1 MEKKSRKE
9 LLVHIEEQNQVI
21 QKYRTKLH
29 DVIASY
35 KGLVK
40 EKEALEASVKVLTDS
55 CSLKEDETSLLKKPE
70 DSEDIGSTHV
80 DAASSVREEPGEP
93 QSLQTLKISLGVL
106 TAEKTRL
113 ENELKADRRKLLQ
126 EKEDIMKQLNESE
139 SMWQHDR
146 NDLESQ
152 IQELKKKIR
161 DQQRERTKEQ
171 QDHAIMLKELQS
183 LLAEERASRE
193 ELELRVDELKQVV
206 EKSRVPDKRAT
217 EYEKCIQELKQE
229 LKVME
234 GRLHISE
241 DKAKKPS
248 PLLLQLQEEMS
259 EIKTQ
264 HQKAIDQESKRA
276 NEAEEKLN
284 SLSAVS
290 EERVA
295 SLESRLSELSQLI
308 GNYDRLRQQD
318 LSSIQKLKDRVTQL
332 DLENSALARTVS
344 GDRGNPWEIDDDSNL
359 DVQTLMDRML
369 KLKAYLRLANQR
381 SEQPINISE
390 FLSEIDEDENPHSR
404 CQEELQQLKEE
415 FERYKLRAQ
424 SVLKN
429 KNSRDTEASEELNK
443 LKSQVVFLQEQL
455 QTSKSQ
461 IESAEEY
468 HDKTIHN
475 LQISIQEMKTKSKHE
490 IAALESDCR
499 AKILELEQQLQ
510 KQRERTLT
518 LLEEKDT
525 EISLLR
531 SSLLPSV
538 IQMENPLSRKTSTRS
553 AEDTSKVPSTG
564 SPSSEVDYLTD
575 TLSHIL
581 ISPKKEAQLL
591 YYAQEIARKD
601 VEISNLRSTRVQAES
616 ALRELQQIAL
626 MKEEKYVD
634 EIDTLKSQIK
644 RLECSQSHEGI
655 SMEYLKNVILRYVM
669 CQDDSGKVHML
680 NAIATVLHFT
690 PRELQQ
696 VRSANHY
703 S

>member
-9 LLVHIEEQNQVI
+9 LLIHIEEQNQVI

-55 CSLKEDETSLLKKPE
+55 CSPKEDETSLSKKTE
-70 DSEDIGSTHV
+70 NGGNTDSTND
-80 DAASSVREEPGEP
+80 DAASSEREEPDP
-93 QSLQTLKISLGVL
+93 QTLQTLKVSLGVL

-126 EKEDIMKQLNESE
+126 EKEDIIKQLTENEN
-139 SMWQHDR
+139 MWQHEK

-183 LLAEERASRE
+183 LLAEERAGKE
-193 ELELRVDELKQVV
+193 ELELHVDELKQFV
-206 EKSRVPDKRAT
+206 EKSRVPDKKAV

-234 GRLHISE
+234 GRLHASE

-259 EIKTQ
+259 EIKAQ

-284 SLSAVS
+284 SLAAIS

-295 SLESRLSELSQLI
+295 SLESRLSELSQMI

-318 LSSIQKLKDRVTQL
+318 LSAIQKLKDRVTQL
-332 DLENSALARTVS
+332 DVENSALARTVS
-344 GDRGNPWEIDDDSNL
+344 GDRGNSWEIDDDSNL

-381 SEQPINISE
+381 SEKPINISE
-390 FLSEIDEDENPHSR
+390 FLSEIDGDENPHAR

-455 QTSKSQ
+455 QTCKSQ
-461 IESAEEY
+461 IESSEEY
-468 HDKTIHN
+468 HRKTIHN
-475 LQISIQEMKTKSKHE
+475 LQISIQEMKTKHKHE
-490 IAALESDCR
+490 IATLESDCR
-499 AKILELEQQLQ
+499 AKILELEHQLQ

-538 IQMENPLSRKTSTRS
+538 IQMENPLSKKTGTKS
-553 AEDTSKVPSTG
+553 AEGNSKVPSTE

-601 VEISNLRSTRVQAES
+601 VEISNLRSARVQAES

-655 SMEYLKNVILRYVM
+655 SMEYLKNVILQYVM
-669 CQDDSGKVHML
+669 CQDDGGKVHML

-696 VRSANHY
+696 VKSANHY
-703 S
+703 SY